1 MKLLETTLLVS
12 ALCVTGALA
21 HPANPF
27 VKKHVQSDGSTLSVR
42 TLGDEHYHFVQ
53 TADGLLVERDSA
65 GDFVYVGNDGLR
77 SGVKAKD
84 PALRDSRETAFVA
97 GIDQAAAREA
107 YRAKKGERFRNQ
119 NVAYDAA
126 AADYS
131 YDATGTAVK
140 RKRPRAENWVMG
152 ERWFPVLLV
161 STPKQ
166 AAVDSARMWRFFNE
180 EGYSDSE
187 GNIGSV
193 RDFYLESS
201 NGNFSPH
208 FDIFPITISK
218 ELVQY
223 VNSAN
228 DSLYENELTK
238 EGVDLLVKRADF
250 DVDKYVSNK
259 NKKLVDGFIFL
270 FPGREEDVLVYS
282 EDFWAHQ
289 FWMQANGSN
298 NVFRAPFGYKPN
310 NFGYVFDKYLL
321 IAQLEDADND
331 LYRAG
336 NLNKFGI
343 FVHEFAHVL
352 GLMDHYGVRDSGEDE
367 LGAAS
372 YDLMS
377 LGMYNENGRI
387 PAKFNAF
394 ERETMGW
401 MTLSELTTADTGV
414 IMLGDIDQGQ
424 AYSVTN
430 PSDKDEYF
438 IVEYRPAKG
447 YDTGITHGQ
456 DYAYNGVWVWY
467 IKYELEAWENNNING
482 MGNFNRVDIKASL
495 LSGTWGSKTSYSPL
509 VYKSETASPVPG
521 VFNFVK
527 ADDSFVCF
535 TLDASVKVAKCE
547 SPVPASSAGSSS
559 SQSSSSVEAVS
570 SSSETAKSSS
580 SAEAVSS
587 ATFAVQTQVPPQFSM
602 SLGGRRL
609 AVNAQ
614 TNGTKTVR
622 IFDMQGNEVMR
633 SAFAGESAVM
643 DLSGLGR
650 GHFAIMVS
658 TRGKS
663 LGIRTLRLNFD

>member
-1 MKLLETTLLVS
+1 MKVFETTLLVA

-27 VKKHVQSDGSTLSVR
+27 VKKLVQSDGSTLSVR
-42 TLGDEHYHFVQ
+42 TLGDEHYHFAV
-53 TADGLLVERDSA
+53 TSDGLLVERDSA

-77 SGVKAKD
+77 SKVKAKD
-84 PALRDSRETAFVA
+84 PALRDSEESAFVA
-97 GIDQAAAREA
+97 GIDQTVAREA
-107 YRAKKGERFRNQ
+107 HRAKKGERFRNP
-119 NVAYDAA
+119 NAAYDAA
-126 AADYS
+126 IADYS
-131 YDATGTAVK
+131 YNATGTTVK
-140 RKRPRAENWVMG
+140 RKRPRAENWVIG
-152 ERWFPVLLV
+152 ERRFPVLLV

-166 AAVDSARMWRFFNE
+166 AAVDSTRMWRFFNE

-201 NGNFSPH
+201 NGKFSPH

-218 ELVQY
+218 ELAQY
-223 VNSAN
+223 VNSEDGA
-228 DSLYENELTK
+228 LYENELTM

-289 FWMQANGSN
+289 FWMQANGSV
-298 NVFRAPFGYKPN
+298 NVVRAPFGYKPS
-310 NFGYVFDKYLL
+310 NFNYVFDKYLL
-321 IAQLEDADND
+321 IAQLEDNDND
-331 LYRAG
+331 SYRAG

-401 MTLSELTTADTGV
+401 MTLSELSTADTGV

-430 PSDKDEYF
+430 PSNKDEYY

-467 IKYELEAWENNNING
+467 IKYELEAWENNNVNG

-495 LSGTWGSKTSYSPL
+495 LNGTWNSKSSYSPL
-509 VYKSETASPVPG
+509 VYKSGTASPVPG

-547 SPVPASSAGSSS
+547 SPLPASSSSAKSSS
-559 SQSSSSVEAVS
+559 SLSSSSVEAVS
-570 SSSETAKSSS
+570 SSSE
-580 SAEAVSS
+580 AVTSS
-587 ATFAVQTQVPPQFSM
+587 ATFVEADVRTLPQFSM
-602 SLGGRRL
+602 SLEGRRL
-609 AVNAQ
+609 EVSARGHGEKA
-614 TNGTKTVR
+614 VR

-633 SAFAGESAVM
+633 SVFAGESAVM

-650 GHFAIMVS
+650 GYFALAVS
-658 TRGKS
+658 VRGKS

>member
-1 MKLLETTLLVS
+1 MKVFETTLLVA

-27 VKKHVQSDGSTLSVR
+27 EKKHVQSDGSTLSVR
-42 TLGDEHYHFVQ
+42 TLGDEHYHFMQ

-84 PALRDSRETAFVA
+84 PALRDSEESAFVA
-97 GIDQAAAREA
+97 GIDQTVAREA
-107 YRAKKGERFRNQ
+107 HRAKKGERFRNP
-119 NVAYDAA
+119 NAAYDAA
-126 AADYS
+126 ITDYS
-131 YDATGTAVK
+131 YNATGTAVK
-140 RKRPRAENWVMG
+140 RKRPCAENWVIG
-152 ERWFPVLLV
+152 ERRFPVLLV

-166 AAVDSARMWRFFNE
+166 AAVDSTRMWRFFNE

-201 NGNFSPH
+201 NGKFSPH

-218 ELVQY
+218 ELAQY
-223 VNSAN
+223 VNSEDGA
-228 DSLYENELTK
+228 LYENELTM

-289 FWMQANGSN
+289 FWMQANGSV
-298 NVFRAPFGYKPN
+298 NVVRAPFGYKPN
-310 NFGYVFDKYLL
+310 NFNYVFDKYLL
-321 IAQLEDADND
+321 IAQLEDDDND

-367 LGAAS
+367 LGAAA

-377 LGMYNENGRI
+377 LGMYNKNGRV

-482 MGNFNRVDIKASL
+482 MGNFNRVDIKAPL
-495 LSGTWGSKTSYSPL
+495 LNGTWNSKSSYSPL
-509 VYKSETASPVPG
+509 VYKSGTASPVPG

-547 SPVPASSAGSSS
+547 SPLPASSSSAKSSS
-559 SQSSSSVEAVS
+559 SLSSSSVEAVS
-570 SSSETAKSSS
+570 SSSV
-580 SAEAVSS
+580 AVTSS
-587 ATFAVQTQVPPQFSM
+587 ATFVEADVRTLPQFSM
-602 SLGGRRL
+602 SLDGRRL
-609 AVNAQ
+609 AVNAR

-622 IFDMQGNEVMR
+622 IFDMQGNEVVR

-650 GHFAIMVS
+650 GHFAITVS

>member
-1 MKLLETTLLVS
+1 MKVFETTLLVA

-27 VKKHVQSDGSTLSVR
+27 EKKHVQSDGSTLSVR
-42 TLGDEHYHFVQ
+42 TLGDEHYHFMQ

-84 PALRDSRETAFVA
+84 PALRDSEESAFVA
-97 GIDQAAAREA
+97 GIDQTVAREA
-107 YRAKKGERFRNQ
+107 HRAKKGERFRNP
-119 NVAYDAA
+119 NAAYDAA
-126 AADYS
+126 ITDYS
-131 YDATGTAVK
+131 YNATGTAVK
-140 RKRPRAENWVMG
+140 RKRPRAENWVIG
-152 ERWFPVLLV
+152 ERRFPVLLV

-166 AAVDSARMWRFFNE
+166 AAVDSTRMWRFFNE

-201 NGNFSPH
+201 NGKFSPH

-218 ELVQY
+218 ELAQY
-223 VNSAN
+223 VNSEDGA
-228 DSLYENELTK
+228 LYENELTM

-289 FWMQANGSN
+289 FWMQANGSV
-298 NVFRAPFGYKPN
+298 NVVRAPFGYKPN
-310 NFGYVFDKYLL
+310 NFNYVFDKYLL
-321 IAQLEDADND
+321 IAQLEDDDND

-367 LGAAS
+367 LGAAA

-377 LGMYNENGRI
+377 LGMYNKNGRV

-482 MGNFNRVDIKASL
+482 MGNFNRVDIKAPL
-495 LSGTWGSKTSYSPL
+495 LNGTWNSKSSYSPL
-509 VYKSETASPVPG
+509 VYKSGTASPVPG

-547 SPVPASSAGSSS
+547 SPLPASSSSAKSSS
-559 SQSSSSVEAVS
+559 SLSSSSVEAVS
-570 SSSETAKSSS
+570 SSSV
-580 SAEAVSS
+580 AVTSS
-587 ATFAVQTQVPPQFSM
+587 ATFVEADVRTLPQFSM
-602 SLGGRRL
+602 SLDGRRL
-609 AVNAQ
+609 AVNAR

-622 IFDMQGNEVMR
+622 IFDMQGNEVVR

-650 GHFAIMVS
+650 GHFAITVS